1 MRDSENLIIEKA
13 RNNPVTIEE
22 GRAMVAKLL
31 GNYDDE
37 EITIKQTS
45 IKVSLKSPISFSR
58 IRMPVKGVECN
69 HIDVSNFSY
78 LNKN

>member
-1 MRDSENLIIEKA
+1 
-13 RNNPVTIEE
+13 
-22 GRAMVAKLL
+22 MVAKLL

-45 IKVSLKSPISFSR
+45 IKVSLKSPISFLR